1 VAELPAGPAARLTA
15 PVSRMLAVTDLERS
29 IAFFREVL
37 GFTVRPGGE
46 LGTVTLVRGPAEV
59 QMAATD
65 AAWDSTFERRPRGS
79 AVLHFESDDLDAL
92 REEFATR
99 GGEPSVIERANWIKM
114 RLFEVRDPDG
124 HVLWFGQT
132 FAEPVLPRPEPV
144 FRKIMPLFPLD
155 DVPAGV
161 VHYRDVLG
169 FSVNY
174 EQADFAVMDRD
185 EARILLD
192 VRTERHRGIGA
203 CTVYVR
209 DADALYAELVGR
221 GARVTGE
228 PVNRPWGLREFTV
241 LDPGGNEITLAQT
254 FE

>member
-1 VAELPAGPAARLTA
+1 MAGVPAGPGPRLTA
-15 PVSRMLAVTDLERS
+15 PVSRMLAVADLERS
-29 IAFFREVL
+29 TAFFRDVL
-37 GFTVRPGGE
+37 GFVVRPGGE
-46 LGTVTLVRGPAEV
+46 FGAVTMVRGPAEV
-59 QMAATD
+59 QLAASD

-79 AVLHFESDDLDAL
+79 AVLHFETDDLDAL
-92 REEFATR
+92 RAELAVR
-99 GGEPSVIERANWIKM
+99 GAEPSAIERANWIKL

-132 FAEPVLPRPEPV
+132 FAEPVQPRPEPV

-169 FSVNY
+169 FSVNH

-203 CTVYVR
+203 CTIYVR
-209 DADALYAELVGR
+209 NADALYAELVGR
-221 GARVTGE
+221 GAQVTGE
-228 PVNRPWGLREFTV
+228 PVSRPWGLREFTV